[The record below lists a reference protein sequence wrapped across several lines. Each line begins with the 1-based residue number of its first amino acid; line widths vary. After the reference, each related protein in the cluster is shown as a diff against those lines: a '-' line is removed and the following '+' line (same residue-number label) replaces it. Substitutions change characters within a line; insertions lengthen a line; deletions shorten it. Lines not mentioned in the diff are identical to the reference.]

1 MNDVVL
7 LGQRLVRESGTHV
20 RLTHVGDA
28 ATDRAAADGPVA
40 VDDRRSP
47 IEVHIERLVLH
58 DFAPGD
64 RRRIGAAVVRELE
77 RLLAEG
83 GAPAGLGRSGALARL
98 DRQSFLVAP
107 GADAAAVGAQVAQA
121 IYRGLAR

>member
-1 MNDVVL
+1 MM
-7 LGQRLVRESGTHV
+7 ESGPDV
-20 RLTHVGDA
+20 RDMQIADA
-28 ATDRAAADGPVA
+28 VTRWVTADGSAA
-40 VDDRRSP
+40 VDDRRPS

-83 GAPAGLGRSGALARL
+83 DAPTGLGRSSALARL
-98 DRQSFLVAP
+98 AGQSFRIAP
-107 GADAAAVGAQVAQA
+107 DADAAAVGAQVAQA